1 MPHYKDG
8 TEAKIGD
15 IVSGTGYN
23 VKDAAGK
30 PRIISGKV
38 IQVTKA
44 ESCNLAVAHLDE
56 KSPLL
61 YKHDHLVAQDTVTG
75 HTQIGYG
82 VVVIPSVEYGATK
95 DFEKIA

>member
-8 TEAKIGD
+8 TEAKVGD
-15 IVSGTGYN
+15 IVKGTGYN
-23 VKDAAGK
+23 VKDKDGS
-30 PRIISGKV
+30 PRVIHGKV

-61 YKHDHLVAQDTVTG
+61 YNHEHPIERDNVTG

-82 VVVIPSVEYGATK
+82 VAVIPSVEYGATK
-95 DFEKIA
+95 DFEKIG